1 MSKTKVENKNIS
13 LLNLM
18 QISIFYLI
26 VMILGDSVLL
36 GGFTLADEAL
46 DVYGVDNKYIDCRS
60 YE

>member
-1 MSKTKVENKNIS
+1 
-13 LLNLM
+13 M

-60 YE
+60 YEYFI